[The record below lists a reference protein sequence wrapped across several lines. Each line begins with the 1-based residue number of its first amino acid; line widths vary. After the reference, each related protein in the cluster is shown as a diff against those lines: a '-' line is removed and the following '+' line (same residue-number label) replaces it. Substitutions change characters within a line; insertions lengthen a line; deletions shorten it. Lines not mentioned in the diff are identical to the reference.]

1 MSPRT
6 RKPPKAV
13 YCLLRLIALLI
24 VVLSAGGAAQPR
36 PGPSVNT
43 EAALQA
49 AFVRLYDFDFKDA
62 HEILDRQHQ
71 LDPQAPLVFAVKC
84 AAYLFAELDRL
95 KILELD
101 FFTDDD
107 KVVDR
112 RKLIPDPVIRQKFF
126 DTVAESDKLANAR
139 LAVNPDDPDALMA
152 LCMTTGMVTD
162 YAALVEKRR
171 FGSFSLAKKSHVWA
185 KKLLAL
191 NPPVVD
197 AYMTFGTAEYIVG
210 SLPFFLRWFVHMDSV
225 EGSKS
230 KGIEELTLVAQK
242 GKYDGPFA
250 RILLAVIAL
259 REKHPEEAER
269 LLAGLAKDYPDNPLI
284 RKELAR
290 VTRQLHPG
298 GAVTK

>member
-1 MSPRT
+1 MSPHI

-13 YCLLRLIALLI
+13 YCVLRLIVLLI
-24 VVLSAGGAAQPR
+24 VALSAGGAAQPR

-49 AFVRLYDFDFKDA
+49 AFVRLYDFDFKGA

-71 LDPQAPLVFAVKC
+71 LDPQAPLVLAVKC

-298 GAVTK
+298 GVVTK

>member
-1 MSPRT
+1 MSPHIQ
-6 RKPPKAV
+6 KPPKAV
-13 YCLLRLIALLI
+13 YCWLRLIALLI
-24 VVLSAGGAAQPR
+24 VALSFCGAAQLR
-36 PGPSVNT
+36 PGPSVDT

-49 AFVRLYDFDFKDA
+49 AYARLYDFDFKSA

-71 LDPQAPLVFAVKC
+71 LDPQAPMVLAIKC

-112 RKLIPDPVIRQKFF
+112 RKLIPDPAIRQKFF
-126 DTVAESDKLANAR
+126 DMVAESDKLAYAR
-139 LAVNPDDPDALMA
+139 LAVKPDDPDALMA

-171 FGSFSLAKKSHVWA
+171 FGSFSLAKKSHAWA

-210 SLPFFLRWFVHMDSV
+210 SLPFFLRWFVRMDSV

-230 KGIEELTLVAQK
+230 KGIEELTLVARK

-290 VTRQLHPG
+290 VSRQIHPG
-298 GAVTK
+298 GAVTR

>member
-1 MSPRT
+1 
-6 RKPPKAV
+6 
-13 YCLLRLIALLI
+13 LRQIVFIIVALC
-24 VVLSAGGAAQPR
+24 SCAAAQTR
-36 PGPSVNT
+36 PGST
-43 EAALQA
+43 IDTDAALQA
-49 AFVRLYDFDFKDA
+49 AYGRLYDFDFKGA
-62 HEILDRQHQ
+62 HEILDRQRQ
-71 LDPQAPLVFAVKC
+71 LDPQAPLVLAIKS
-84 AAYLFAELDRL
+84 ATYLFAELDRL

-112 RKLIPDPVIRQKFF
+112 RKLIPDPAIRQKFF
-126 DTVAESDKLANAR
+126 DTVAESDRLANAR
-139 LAVNPDDPDALMA
+139 LAVKPDDPDSLLA
-152 LCMTTGMVTD
+152 LCMTTGLVTD

-171 FGSFSLAKKSHVWA
+171 LGSFALAKKSHVWA

-210 SLPFFLRWFVHMDSV
+210 SLPFFVRWFVHMDSV
-225 EGSKS
+225 EGNKT

-242 GKYDGPFA
+242 GKYCGPFA
-250 RILLAVIAL
+250 RMLLAVIAL

-269 LLAGLAKDYPDNPLI
+269 LLAGLAKDYPDNLLV

-290 VTRQLHPG
+290 VSRQLHPVG
-298 GAVTK
+298 GAAR

>member
-1 MSPRT
+1 MSLHVQ
-6 RKPPKAV
+6 KSPKAV
-13 YCLLRLIALLI
+13 YCWLRLFALLI
-24 VVLSAGGAAQPR
+24 VAWSCCGAAQAPA
-36 PGPSVNT
+36 GPSVNT

-49 AFVRLYDFDFKDA
+49 AYARLYDFDFKGT
-62 HEILDRQHQ
+62 HEILDRQRQ
-71 LDPQAPLVFAVKC
+71 LDPQAPLVLAVKC

-126 DTVAESDKLANAR
+126 DIVAESDRLANAR
-139 LAVNPDDPDALMA
+139 LAVKLDDPDALLA

-225 EGSKS
+225 EGSKT
-230 KGIEELTLVAQK
+230 KGVEELTLVAQQ
-242 GKYDGPFA
+242 GKYYGPFA
-250 RILLAVIAL
+250 RMLLAVIAL

-284 RKELAR
+284 SKELAR
-290 VTRQLHPG
+290 VSRRLHPG
-298 GAVTK
+298 GVVTK

>member
-1 MSPRT
+1 M
-6 RKPPKAV
+6 AV
-13 YCLLRLIALLI
+13 YFCLRLLATLMIALTAA
-24 VVLSAGGAAQPR
+24 SASAQNR
-36 PGPSVNT
+36 PGPTIDT
-43 EAALQA
+43 EAAVQA
-49 AFVRLYDFDFKDA
+49 AFARLYNFDFKGA
-62 HEILDRQHQ
+62 HEILDHQRQ
-71 LDPQAPLVFAVKC
+71 LDPQAPLVMAVK
-84 AAYLFAELDRL
+84 AGAYLFAELDRL

-112 RKLIPDPVIRQKFF
+112 RKLVPDPVVRQKFL
-126 DTVAESDKLANAR
+126 DTVAAADKLSNAR
-139 LAVNPDDPDALMA
+139 LAAKPDDPDALMA
-152 LCMTTGMVTD
+152 LCMTTGLVTD

-171 FGSFSLAKKSHVWA
+171 FGSFSLAKKSHIWA
-185 KKLLAL
+185 KKLLDL

-250 RILLAVIAL
+250 RMLLSVIAL
-259 REKHPEEAER
+259 REKRPEEAAR
-269 LLAGLAKDYPDNPLI
+269 LLSGLAHDYPENPLV

-290 VTRQLHPG
+290 VNRQLHPG
-298 GAVTK
+298 GNVTK

>member
-1 MSPRT
+1 VSPRI
-6 RKPPKAV
+6 RKPPKAL
-13 YCLLRLIALLI
+13 YCWLRLIALLI
-24 VVLSAGGAAQPR
+24 AALSSSGVAQTR
-36 PGPSVNT
+36 QGPSVNT
-43 EAALQA
+43 EAALHA
-49 AFVRLYDFDFKDA
+49 AYARLYDFDFKGA
-62 HEILDRQHQ
+62 HEILDRQRQ
-71 LDPQAPLVFAVKC
+71 LDPQAPLIFAVQS

-126 DTVAESDKLANAR
+126 DSVAESDRLANAR
-139 LAVNPDDPDALMA
+139 LAVNPDDPDALLA

-171 FGSFSLAKKSHVWA
+171 LASFSLAKKSHVWA

-191 NPPVVD
+191 NPPMVD

-210 SLPFFLRWFVHMDSV
+210 SLPFFFRWFVHMDSV

-230 KGIEELTLVAQK
+230 KGIEELTLVAEK
-242 GKYDGPFA
+242 GNYCGPFA
-250 RILLAVIAL
+250 RMLLAVIAL

-269 LLAGLAKDYPDNPLI
+269 LLAGLAKDYPDNSLI

-290 VTRQLHPG
+290 VIRQTHPG
-298 GAVTK
+298 VAVGK